1 MIRRTLLGAL
11 VKQPRYMDLLM
22 KPHGYNELFIMN
34 NKWNGLIEFTKKTGR
49 SHHGYHT
56 YISSLITIHDGNTF
70 YQEKMEHF
78 LVPAAFHPITI
89 HSTWKK
95 NKMKIFSTEIPYE
108 IYYLLE
114 RKHPVDIIYSSH
126 PL

>member
-22 KPHGYNELFIMN
+22 KPHGYEELFTMN
-34 NKWNGLIEFTKKTGR
+34 NKWNGFITFTKKTGTVND
-49 SHHGYHT
+49 GYDK
-56 YISSLITIHDGNTF
+56 YISSFITLYDGNIL

-78 LVPAAFHPITI
+78 LYPASFHPIMTR
-89 HSTWKK
+89 STWKK
-95 NKMKIFSTEIPYE
+95 NKVKIFSTEIPFE
-108 IYYLLE
+108 IYHLLE